1 MVDTYREILAERER
15 MRIVVVAV
23 RSVCEI
29 IHQDMPVILRRLT
42 LQGIVPRF
50 FRTGINLP
58 RFFFSDT
65 QEP

>member
-1 MVDTYREILAERER
+1 MVDTYREILAERGM
-15 MRIVVVAV
+15 MRIVVVGAKFI
-23 RSVCEI
+23 CEI
-29 IHQDMPVILRRLT
+29 IHQDMPGILRRCVLR
-42 LQGIVPRF
+42 GIIPRL